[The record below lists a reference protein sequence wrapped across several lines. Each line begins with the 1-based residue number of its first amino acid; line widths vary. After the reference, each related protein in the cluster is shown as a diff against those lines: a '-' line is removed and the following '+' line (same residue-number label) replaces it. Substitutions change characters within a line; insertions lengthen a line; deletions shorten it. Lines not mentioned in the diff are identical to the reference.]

1 MESLID
7 MQEELYISAGPCLI
21 VGGGEIDMEWA
32 RGFAAS
38 IPSAMTIACD
48 SGIMFFYE
56 NGKQCP
62 DLFVSDDDSAD
73 PEMIEYYADKEQ
85 TLKHALPVQ
94 KDMTDSEEALKIA
107 LQAGCD
113 PIYMIG
119 MTGGRLDH
127 TLGNIQM
134 LHKAADAGVHAY
146 LIDAHS
152 RALLVSAA
160 EDAAYEGGA
169 GIGQGAG
176 RVIRLHKDKA
186 YGQYF
191 SLFALG
197 GPVSAL
203 TITGAAYPL
212 KNATLTGA
220 DSIGVSNQFAEDEVV
235 ISFEKGYLLIVESRD

>member
-94 KDMTDSEEALKIA
+94 KDIT
-107 LQAGCD
+107 QAQS
-113 PIYMIG
+113 PPKRILRSRR
-119 MTGGRLDH
+119 RL
-127 TLGNIQM
+127 M
-134 LHKAADAGVHAY
+134 
-146 LIDAHS
+146 
-152 RALLVSAA
+152 R
-160 EDAAYEGGA
+160 
-169 GIGQGAG
+169 
-176 RVIRLHKDKA
+176 
-186 YGQYF
+186 
-191 SLFALG
+191 
-197 GPVSAL
+197 
-203 TITGAAYPL
+203 
-212 KNATLTGA
+212 
-220 DSIGVSNQFAEDEVV
+220 
-235 ISFEKGYLLIVESRD
+235 